1 MEHEKIME
9 QLGARIKENYE
20 RLEHHWLHECYVPDI
35 LEDAMWIAAV
45 KLVVKNF
52 PSWVSN
58 DAAIQLLKIQ
68 DPLEALADIWV
79 SETGHGFL
87 EMSDVIDREIDHDWL
102 MDYEDYDPGAKSVRD
117 ESRNYSTY
125 VEGSDSDVAAKPSI
139 LETIKQHSVPV
150 PAAKTQKTQ
159 KETIL

>member
-45 KLVVKNF
+45 KLVVKNY
-52 PSWVSN
+52 PSWVSD

-79 SETGHGFL
+79 SETGRGFL
-87 EMSDVIDREIDHDWL
+87 EMSDVVDREIDHDWL
-102 MDYEDYDPGAKSVRD
+102 MDYEDYDPGAKPLRD
-117 ESRNYSTY
+117 ESRSFSTF

-139 LETIKQHSVPV
+139 LETIKQHTVPA

-159 KETIL
+159 KETVL

>member
-52 PSWVSN
+52 PSWVSD

-102 MDYEDYDPGAKSVRD
+102 MDYEDYEPGKNLEQDANSSLSTSV
-117 ESRNYSTY
+117 E
-125 VEGSDSDVAAKPSI
+125 ESDSNVADKPSI
-139 LETIKQHSVPV
+139 LETIKQHTVPA